1 MLSAIGTLSLGI
13 ARCFK
18 AGGVIINEHTLDRE
32 QTRRHVDTLGRWFD
46 FIHLNELPARL
57 NRRNGKPFCLLTF
70 DDGKRSNATIV
81 APELERLGVP
91 AVFLVVTSY
100 LSGQTPLWFDRY
112 WALSAKLG
120 AEPFGLHMQLI
131 KQIPYDL
138 LVDRLQRAC
147 VQSGVEA
154 DLNNDDV
161 RPMTWDEARN
171 LHRRGFSI
179 GAHGDTHA
187 IMTRVA
193 RPAAFQNIAK
203 SIARVSEEMGAPC
216 TSFAFPNGNYTPEL
230 AQHAI
235 HCGAKMVMT
244 TEPMWVDK
252 TFPLWRLPRVQLFRT
267 DSRGKMELK
276 IATAAPGWL
285 RSNPDGTGRL
295 YRKMHR
301 LPREF
306 PGAASSATSFYSPTQ
321 RNTMDVSVDNNNA
334 DLKINPF

>member
-1 MLSAIGTLSLGI
+1 MLSAIGALSLGF

-18 AGGVIINEHTLDRE
+18 AGGIIVNGHTLDRE

-57 NRRNGKPFCLLTF
+57 NQRNRKPFCLLTF
-70 DDGKRSNATIV
+70 DDGKRSNATVV

-91 AVFLVVTSY
+91 AVFFVVTSS
-100 LSGQTPLWFDRY
+100 LSGQAPLWFDRY
-112 WALSAKLG
+112 WALRARLG
-120 AEPFGLHMQLI
+120 AEPFGLPMQAI

-138 LVDRLQRAC
+138 LVHRLERAC
-147 VQSGVEA
+147 AQCGVEA

-171 LHRRGFSI
+171 LHQRGFSI

-187 IMTRVA
+187 ILTRVA
-193 RPAAFQNIAK
+193 RQAAFQNIAK
-203 SIARVSEEMGAPC
+203 SIRRVSEEIGAPC
-216 TSFAFPNGNYTPEL
+216 TSFAFPNGNYTPDL
-230 AQHAI
+230 AQHAVR
-235 HCGAKMVMT
+235 CGVKTVMT

-301 LPREF
+301 LPHEI
-306 PGAASSATSFYSPTQ
+306 PGTASPATSLHSPGGQ
-321 RNTMDVSVDNNNA
+321 NIMEVGVAGR
-334 DLKINPF
+334 KH

>member
-1 MLSAIGTLSLGI
+1 MLNAVGAFSLAL
-13 ARCFK
+13 ARRFK
-18 AGGVIINEHTLDRE
+18 AGGIIVNEHTLDRE
-32 QTRRHVDTLGRWFD
+32 QTRRHLETLGRWFD
-46 FIHLNELPARL
+46 FIHLNELPTRL
-57 NRRNGKPFCLLTF
+57 NRCNGKPFCLLTF
-70 DDGKRSNATIV
+70 DDGKRSNATVV

-91 AVFLVVTSY
+91 AVFFVVTSY

-112 WALSAKLG
+112 WALRARLG
-120 AEPFGLHMQLI
+120 AEPFGLRMQVI

-138 LVDRLQRAC
+138 LVDRLERAC
-147 VQSGVEA
+147 ARCGVEA
-154 DLNNDDV
+154 DLNDDDV

-171 LHRRGFSI
+171 LHQRGFSI

-187 IMTRVA
+187 ILTRVA
-193 RPAAFQNIAK
+193 KPAAFQNIAK
-203 SIARVSEEMGAPC
+203 SITKVSEEIGAPC

-230 AQHAI
+230 AQQAI
-235 HCGAKMVMT
+235 RCGVKTVMT

-276 IATAAPGWL
+276 IASAAPGWL

-301 LPREF
+301 LAHEI
-306 PGAASSATSFYSPTQ
+306 PGTASPATSLSAPSQ
-321 RNTMDVSVDNNNA
+321 
-334 DLKINPF
+334 

>member
-1 MLSAIGTLSLGI
+1 MLSAIGTLSLGF

-18 AGGVIINEHTLDRE
+18 AGGIIVNEHTLDRE

-70 DDGKRSNATIV
+70 DDGKRSNATVV

-91 AVFLVVTSY
+91 AVFFVVTSY
-100 LSGQTPLWFDRY
+100 LGSQTPLWFDRY
-112 WALSAKLG
+112 WALRARLG
-120 AEPFGLHMQLI
+120 AEPFGLRMQVI
-131 KQIPYDL
+131 KQIPYDS
-138 LVDRLQRAC
+138 LVDRLERAC
-147 VQSGVEA
+147 AQCGVEA
-154 DLNNDDV
+154 DLSNDDV
-161 RPMTWDEARN
+161 RPMSWDEARD
-171 LHRRGFSI
+171 LHQHGFSI

-187 IMTRVA
+187 ILTRVA
-193 RPAAFQNIAK
+193 RLAAFENIAK
-203 SIARVSEEMGAPC
+203 SITRVSEEIGAPC
-216 TSFAFPNGNYTPEL
+216 TSFAFPNGNYTREL
-230 AQHAI
+230 AQHAVR
-235 HCGAKMVMT
+235 CGAKMVMT

-285 RSNPDGTGRL
+285 RSNPDGTGRR

-301 LPREF
+301 LAYEI
-306 PGAASSATSFYSPTQ
+306 PGPAGPATSLHSPSQ
-321 RNTMDVSVDNNNA
+321 QNIMDVGVA
-334 DLKINPF
+334 GRKH

>member
-1 MLSAIGTLSLGI
+1 MLSAIGALSLGF
-13 ARCFK
+13 ASCFK
-18 AGGVIINEHTLDRE
+18 AGGIIVNEHTLDRE

-46 FIHLNELPARL
+46 FIHLNELPVRL
-57 NRRNGKPFCLLTF
+57 NQRKGKPFCLLTF
-70 DDGKRSNATIV
+70 DDGKRSNASVV

-91 AVFLVVTSY
+91 AVFFVVTSS

-112 WALSAKLG
+112 WALRARLG
-120 AEPFGLHMQLI
+120 SEPFDLPMQVI
-131 KQIPYDL
+131 KQIPYDV
-138 LVDRLQRAC
+138 LVDRLERAC
-147 VQSGVEA
+147 AQCGVQA

-161 RPMTWDEARN
+161 RPMTWDEARD

-187 IMTRVA
+187 ILTRVA
-193 RPAAFQNIAK
+193 GRVAFQNIAK
-203 SIARVSEEMGAPC
+203 SIAKVSEEIGAPC

-235 HCGAKMVMT
+235 RCGVKTVMT

-276 IATAAPGWL
+276 IASAAPGWL

-301 LPREF
+301 LPHEIPAAANRATSLCS
-306 PGAASSATSFYSPTQ
+306 PSQQNSMDVGAAEP
-321 RNTMDVSVDNNNA
+321 RN
-334 DLKINPF
+334 

>member
-1 MLSAIGTLSLGI
+1 MLSAIGTLSLGL

-18 AGGVIINEHTLDRE
+18 AGGVIINEHTLDRDE
-32 QTRRHVDTLGRWFD
+32 TRRHVDTLGRWFD

-57 NRRNGKPFCLLTF
+57 NRRRNGKPFCLLTF
-70 DDGKRSNATIV
+70 DDGKRSNRTIV

-91 AVFLVVTSY
+91 AVFFVVTSY

-112 WALSAKLG
+112 WALRAKLG
-120 AEPFGLHMQLI
+120 AEPFGLPMQLI

-138 LVDRLQRAC
+138 LVDRLERAC
-147 VQSGVEA
+147 AQSGVEG

-171 LHRRGFSI
+171 LHGRGFSI

-193 RPAAFQNIAK
+193 RPAALQNIAK
-203 SIARVSEEMGAPC
+203 SIARVGEEMGAPC

-235 HCGAKMVMT
+235 RCGAKIVMT

-267 DSRGKMELK
+267 DSRGKIELK

-285 RSNPDGTGRL
+285 RARLASRQSRWHGQALSKDAPAFTPISRYNKFGHAVLFPDPAEHHGC
-295 YRKMHR
+295 
-301 LPREF
+301 
-306 PGAASSATSFYSPTQ
+306 Q
-321 RNTMDVSVDNNNA
+321 R
-334 DLKINPF
+334 

>member
-1 MLSAIGTLSLGI
+1 LLA
-13 ARCFK
+13 
-18 AGGVIINEHTLDRE
+18 DR
-32 QTRRHVDTLGRWFD
+32 
-46 FIHLNELPARL
+46 
-57 NRRNGKPFCLLTF
+57 
-70 DDGKRSNATIV
+70 
-81 APELERLGVP
+81 LER
-91 AVFLVVTSY
+91 
-100 LSGQTPLWFDRY
+100 
-112 WALSAKLG
+112 
-120 AEPFGLHMQLI
+120 
-131 KQIPYDL
+131 
-138 LVDRLQRAC
+138 AC
-147 VQSGVEA
+147 AQCGVEA

-161 RPMTWDEARN
+161 RSMTWDETRN
-171 LHRRGFSI
+171 LHQRGFSI

-187 IMTRVA
+187 ILTRVP

-203 SIARVSEEMGAPC
+203 SVTTVSKEIGAPC

-235 HCGAKMVMT
+235 RCGVKTVMT

-301 LPREF
+301 LAHEI
-306 PGAASSATSFYSPTQ
+306 PGTASPATSLSAPSQ
-321 RNTMDVSVDNNNA
+321 
-334 DLKINPF
+334 